1 MTDRRERSA
10 VRGTATTLSS
20 AARGGWVRPLARR
33 SRLELAIWGAA
44 VIAGSTIGGTLALRA
59 EPASSAAPPASEA
72 RPAASAP
79 PAPAAVASPAPPATS
94 SPPSDPRVTAVAQ
107 IKDALTRFVAWSH
120 DHPGARC
127 PDAAALGVALDPW
140 GHPLRITCTDQ
151 PADQIAGVVSAGPD
165 GAAGTRDDVAS
176 WTLGADVI
184 DPIRGPRWATSR
196 TRRTVPHGSQPA
208 PPPTASTAAPA
219 TAAPPTAARPGATTK
234 LPAGSAAGSN
244 DNDGDG
250 IPDRR

>member
-1 MTDRRERSA
+1 MSD
-10 VRGTATTLSS
+10 
-20 AARGGWVRPLARR
+20 R

-59 EPASSAAPPASEA
+59 EPESAA
-72 RPAASAP
+72 AP
-79 PAPAAVASPAPPATS
+79 SSPAVASPRPPSTAIAAPS
-94 SPPSDPRVTAVAQ
+94 SPPAVAAPSPPAARTASPPVPPSDLRVAAVAQ

-127 PDAAALGVALDPW
+127 PDAASLGVALDPW

-151 PADQIAGVVSAGPD
+151 PADQIAGAVSAGPD
-165 GAAGTRDDVAS
+165 GVAGTRDDVES

-184 DPIRGPRWATSR
+184 DPIRGPRWSASRTSR
-196 TRRTVPHGSQPA
+196 RTRPA
-208 PPPTASTAAPA
+208 PPPTAV
-219 TAAPPTAARPGATTK
+219 PPKPS
-234 LPAGSAAGSN
+234 AGSAAGSN